1 MGVHHFSM
9 KKSKSKFIYDNL
21 VCFIMDDNTKLG
33 DKLPTEV
40 ELCNK
45 YDVSRST
52 AREALSMLS
61 AKGLIEIRKGS
72 GSYVKSKN
80 NDAKAGILNI
90 DNNISNFADF
100 MEIRTSFE
108 ILSVKLFIKQFKI
121 SNLNRL
127 KETEKRFEEAVKDGN
142 VNNMTMY
149 DEMFHRCIFDG
160 TGNELLIKIG
170 EILIT
175 AFSLYRVKTF
185 KNVENRKDAITA
197 HRQIID
203 SLARKD
209 TDDAVVNVNMH
220 LKTSYNN
227 AIKD

>member
-1 MGVHHFSM
+1 MGVRHFSM
-9 KKSKSKFIYDNL
+9 RKSKSKFIYDNL

-40 ELCNK
+40 ELCEK

-61 AKGLIEIRKGS
+61 AKGFIEIRKGS

-80 NDAKAGILNI
+80 NTEDSILNI
-90 DNNISNFADF
+90 DNNVGNFGDF

-108 ILSVKLFIKQFKI
+108 TLAVKLFIKQFKI

-127 KETEKRFEEAVKDGN
+127 KETEDSFELAVKEGN
-142 VNNMTMY
+142 VNNMAMY
-149 DEMFHRCIFDG
+149 DEMFHRCIFAG
-160 TGNELLIKIG
+160 TGNALLIKIG
-170 EILIT
+170 EVLIT

-185 KNVENRKDAITA
+185 KNVENRKDAVTA

-209 TDDAVVNVNMH
+209 TDDAVVNMSMH

-227 AIKD
+227 AIRD